1 MNPHYTLA
9 NGAYEPTTYEL
20 GYIYADLQD
29 IAQAYIDWQQ
39 KLGYRM
45 QYEVVESGGLAAAIS
60 YLEPLRRISDAVV
73 FTECENYWVSVLTNR
88 VPSND
93 VDSIV
98 HTTSRLLNTT
108 GVLISNVPNRYPI
121 ASHADSRVNVRGRRR
136 FEVLFQPDNPGDIH
150 TERARRCVE
159 VKREMGSRWRSFMR
173 GSQLILSRK
182 KHIRLCVFLTASVRI
197 C

>member
-45 QYEVVESGGLAAAIS
+45 QYEVVESGGLAAAMS

-93 VDSIV
+93 VDSIAV
-98 HTTSRLLNTT
+98 SYTHLTLPT
-108 GVLISNVPNRYPI
+108 NR
-121 ASHADSRVNVRGRRR
+121 
-136 FEVLFQPDNPGDIH
+136 EV
-150 TERARRCVE
+150 
-159 VKREMGSRWRSFMR
+159 
-173 GSQLILSRK
+173 
-182 KHIRLCVFLTASVRI
+182 
-197 C
+197 

>member
-45 QYEVVESGGLAAAIS
+45 QYEVVESGGLAAAMS

-73 FTECENYWVSVLTNR
+73 FTECENYCAHNLSTAEYYRCADLKCSESV
-88 VPSND
+88 P
-93 VDSIV
+93 
-98 HTTSRLLNTT
+98 
-108 GVLISNVPNRYPI
+108 Y
-121 ASHADSRVNVRGRRR
+121 
-136 FEVLFQPDNPGDIH
+136 
-150 TERARRCVE
+150 
-159 VKREMGSRWRSFMR
+159 SF
-173 GSQLILSRK
+173 S
-182 KHIRLCVFLTASVRI
+182 C
-197 C
+197 

>member
-45 QYEVVESGGLAAAIS
+45 QYEVVESGGLAAAMS

-73 FTECENYWVSVLTNR
+73 LLSAKLLGFVLTNR

-108 GVLISNVPNRYPI
+108 GVLISKCSESVPY
-121 ASHADSRVNVRGRRR
+121 
-136 FEVLFQPDNPGDIH
+136 
-150 TERARRCVE
+150 
-159 VKREMGSRWRSFMR
+159 SF
-173 GSQLILSRK
+173 S
-182 KHIRLCVFLTASVRI
+182 C
-197 C
+197 

>member
-45 QYEVVESGGLAAAIS
+45 QYEVVESGGLAAAMS

-108 GVLISNVPNRYPI
+108 GVLISKCSESVPY
-121 ASHADSRVNVRGRRR
+121 
-136 FEVLFQPDNPGDIH
+136 
-150 TERARRCVE
+150 
-159 VKREMGSRWRSFMR
+159 SF
-173 GSQLILSRK
+173 S
-182 KHIRLCVFLTASVRI
+182 C
-197 C
+197 